1 MLTVYIYNNPFQC
14 LITSSWESSSIF
26 IDWHSQVPAEDI
38 YDIFIFSRYN
48 RCFGCVGH
56 SSHYTS
62 HFEYTMPKSKMSK
75 SKKKMDNA
83 SEPPHDPGWE
93 RVGLTRATTRLP
105 SDLQP
110 ASRRPHP
117 ETFRWRS
124 PPSSLMFSRSQA
136 VKDKRWN
143 RPVEALPD
151 ASKWPTWGALRERIL
166 TNAEE
171 VCFALSST
179 HCVTLSPV
187 CTGWQY
193 SDVTMH
199 RRFAWRIQILLTT
212 GSLQTW

>member
-1 MLTVYIYNNPFQC
+1 MILSKVILKCLLYIYIIILSSVLLRAVETAVPF
-14 LITSSWESSSIF
+14 LLTDDDILN
-26 IDWHSQVPAEDI
+26 QVPAEDI

-117 ETFRWRS
+117 ETFR
-124 PPSSLMFSRSQA
+124 
-136 VKDKRWN
+136 
-143 RPVEALPD
+143 
-151 ASKWPTWGALRERIL
+151 
-166 TNAEE
+166 
-171 VCFALSST
+171 
-179 HCVTLSPV
+179 
-187 CTGWQY
+187 
-193 SDVTMH
+193 
-199 RRFAWRIQILLTT
+199 
-212 GSLQTW
+212 